1 MVACWAAV
9 TVAPEGSA
17 TVRITETAGL
27 RPLLLKVAVNRMSV
41 VGWPWKIVTGP
52 LRLVDTSATGA
63 TVMLSGAVS
72 LAVAPFWLVVVPVL
86 LVAVTLPAAAGAVKA
101 KTNEAVAPLAWLVR
115 VPKLM
120 VVTAAAPVPV
130 VLKLVP
136 E

>member
-1 MVACWAAV
+1 MVAPGGRVITRVTSAAI
-9 TVAPEGSA
+9 PG
-17 TVRITETAGL
+17 
-27 RPLLLKVAVNRMSV
+27 PLLVTTAVKALVATLPVIV
-41 VGWPWKIVTGP
+41 AGPVIVT
-52 LRLVDTSATGA
+52 DTSAYAA
-63 TVMLSGAVS
+63 TVMLSSEAS

-86 LVAVTLPAAAGAVKA
+86 LVADTVPVAAGAVKA
-101 KTNEAVAPLAWLVR
+101 KTNEAVAPLAWLAR